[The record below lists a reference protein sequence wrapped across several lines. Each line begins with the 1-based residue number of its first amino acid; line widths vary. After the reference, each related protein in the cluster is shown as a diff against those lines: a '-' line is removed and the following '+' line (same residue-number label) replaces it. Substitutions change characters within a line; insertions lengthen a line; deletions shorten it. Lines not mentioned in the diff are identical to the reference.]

1 MTAIVLNRPLRSL
14 ALGAAAFLSLL
25 ALSGQDA
32 EAAKK
37 PFVEKIGAWQL
48 ICTAN
53 KAPRVCRL
61 RQTAKMTGTKLTI
74 IGWDLAYEK
83 GKLVSM
89 VYVPNGV
96 AKDLRLTVK
105 WPDAGTTGFDYQE
118 CTKESGCSARVDV
131 PKKVLG
137 AKPSK
142 KKVEFVF
149 YDNSKKAYS
158 YALSLNGFQ
167 KGVAELKP

>member
-1 MTAIVLNRPLRSL
+1 MTAIVLNRPLRAL
-14 ALGAAAFLSLL
+14 AITAASFLSLL
-25 ALSGQDA
+25 AHSGEDA

-37 PFVEKIGAWQL
+37 PFVEKVGAWQL
-48 ICTAN
+48 ICTAK
-53 KAPRVCRL
+53 KAPRVCHL

-96 AKDLRLTVK
+96 AQDRRLTVT
-105 WPDAGTTGFDYQE
+105 WPDGATASFDYQQ
-118 CTKESGCSARVDV
+118 CTKESGCAARIDV
-131 PKKVLG
+131 PKAVLG

-149 YDNSKKAYS
+149 YDKSKKAYS

-167 KGVAELKP
+167 KGVAGLKP